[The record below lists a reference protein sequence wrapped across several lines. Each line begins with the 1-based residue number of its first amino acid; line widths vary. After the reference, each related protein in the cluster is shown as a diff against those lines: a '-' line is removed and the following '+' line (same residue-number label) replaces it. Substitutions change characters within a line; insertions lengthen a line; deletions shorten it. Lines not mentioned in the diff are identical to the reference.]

1 MELDPKKSWGSYSFK
16 EKELIAK
23 FLGFKVEKS
32 SDRPRGYLEKSVMKT
47 RRDEQMQS
55 QYEEFASKYQ
65 DKPYPL
71 EAKRS
76 KWKMLSR
83 DEKEHACVPRPS
95 RCLIAA
101 DWRAL
106 VADLSCGG
114 LSGTGSATA
123 NRRGI
128 SI

>member
-23 FLGFKVEKS
+23 FLGFKVEKKS
-32 SDRPRGYLEKSVMKT
+32 SDRPRSYLDELRMKF
-47 RRDEQMQS
+47 RDKQMQPA
-55 QYEEFASKYQ
+55 QYEKFAGQYQ
-65 DKPYPL
+65 EPYRL
-71 EAKRS
+71 EAKRPE
-76 KWKMLSR
+76 WKMLSR

-95 RCLIAA
+95 RRLIAA